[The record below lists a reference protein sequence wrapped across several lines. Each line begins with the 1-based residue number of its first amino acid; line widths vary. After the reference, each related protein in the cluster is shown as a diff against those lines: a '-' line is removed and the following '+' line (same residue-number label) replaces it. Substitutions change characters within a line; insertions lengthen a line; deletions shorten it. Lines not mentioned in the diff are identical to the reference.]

1 MTKESAQA
9 YWKENIALILK
20 LLVVWFVVSF
30 GFGIFFREAM
40 NAIEIS
46 GLKLGFWFAQQGSIY
61 VFIIL
66 IVVYAR
72 SMKKLDEKYNV
83 HE

>member
-9 YWKENIALILK
+9 YWKENISFILK
-20 LLVVWFVVSF
+20 LLAVWFIVSF
-30 GFGIFFREAM
+30 GFGILFRDAL
-40 NAIEIS
+40 NSIEIS

-61 VFIIL
+61 IFIAL
-66 IVVYAR
+66 IIIYAR
-72 SMKKLDEKYNV
+72 GMAKLDEKYNV